1 MRSTRVD
8 QVLPFPLVAIIVGGR
23 IVNDQTQKSGDPLT
37 LLSREEKRN
46 QCIVD
51 RRSGFDRRRAYSLVY
66 FAEGGIERRRGKD
79 RRQDPDRRQLWEMR
93 GTPCTISTE

>member
-1 MRSTRVD
+1 M
-8 QVLPFPLVAIIVGGR
+8 
-23 IVNDQTQKSGDPLT
+23 NDHIQESGDPLI

-66 FAEGGIERRRGKD
+66 FAEGGVERRRGKE
-79 RRQDPDRRQLWEMR
+79 RRQNPDRRQLWEMR
-93 GTPCTISTE
+93 GTPCASFSE